1 MKKTSLIL
9 ALCSIAA
16 LTAPPAHAGGI
27 IGDFVEA
34 VCGNCGAGKTMD
46 KTHKEMGNPLDHAAN
61 AAAGAVAN
69 TVVPG
74 SGPAVTGALE
84 TRDAI
89 RKQQ

>member
-1 MKKTSLIL
+1 MGCECNID
-9 ALCSIAA
+9 
-16 LTAPPAHAGGI
+16 AGGGGGRAGGGGGGGGG
-27 IGDFVEA
+27 IGG
-34 VCGNCGAGKTMD
+34 GNCGAGKAMD